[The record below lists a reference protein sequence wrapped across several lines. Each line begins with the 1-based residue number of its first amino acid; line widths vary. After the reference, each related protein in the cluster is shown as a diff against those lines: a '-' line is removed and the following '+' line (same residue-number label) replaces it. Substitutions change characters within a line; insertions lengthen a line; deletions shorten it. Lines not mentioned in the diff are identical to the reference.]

1 MKRTPVESKVLRSI
15 GYDPD
20 ERILEIEFLSD
31 EVYRYFVVPRSV
43 HAALMESESPGRY
56 FNQTIRDRYPTR
68 QVG

>member
-1 MKRTPVESKVLRSI
+1 MKRVPVESKVLRSV

-56 FNQTIRDRYPTR
+56 FNQTIRDRYPMR
-68 QVG
+68 QVR